1 VADADSDG
9 VVASPVGSDA
19 VGRVVSDPLGGP
31 VGVAAALAP
40 GDAFVSSGPA
50 GPAGPA
56 VPAVVGARVPDGVA
70 VGG

>member
-1 VADADSDG
+1 VAGADSDG

-19 VGRVVSDPLGGP
+19 VGRVLSDALGGP
-31 VGVAAALAP
+31 VGVAAALPP
-40 GDAFVSSGPA
+40 GDAFASS
-50 GPAGPA
+50 GPA